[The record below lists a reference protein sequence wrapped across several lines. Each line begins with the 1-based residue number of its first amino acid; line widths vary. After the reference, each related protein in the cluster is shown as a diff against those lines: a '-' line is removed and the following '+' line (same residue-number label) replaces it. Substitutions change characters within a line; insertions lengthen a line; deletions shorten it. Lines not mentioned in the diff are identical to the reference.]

1 MDNATTGRAWRWR
14 VAFPFVAAV
23 FLTLSACAPGT
34 GVFDVRLRIDVTPV
48 VRAGVQV
55 VRVPPER
62 PAGGITVRP
71 RADQAFRIPPGHYP
85 PPGQCRVWI
94 PGRPPGQQPPPGA
107 CSRLEREVPRGAYLI
122 EG

>member
-1 MDNATTGRAWRWR
+1 MAAT
-14 VAFPFVAAV
+14 
-23 FLTLSACAPGT
+23 LLMLSACAPGT
-34 GVFDVRLRIDVTPV
+34 GVLDVRLRLDVTPA

-62 PAGGITVRP
+62 PEGGITVRP

-85 PPGQCRVWI
+85 PPGQCRIWV
-94 PGRPPGQQPPPGA
+94 PNRPPGQQSPPGS
-107 CSRLEREVPRGAYLI
+107 CSTLERQVPPGAYLI